1 MNFFKFLIKNCNYFA
16 QIELSSEMIKLLNWL
31 ELTTQYCL
39 LVFFYIQNALKG
51 RSETLNFVFILFYIL
66 TRFNDIDET
75 KLDRSP
81 FLSIVSKLYLT
92 YDYFILNDEYF
103 FIIFSDI
110 TMSFL
115 LYLFKSFVFFDDE
128 IRTGDIV
135 LFSALYLWSL
145 KDLLAA
151 VLDDSASD
159 LVEVLKVGFAFFY
172 GLHKAIFVDVVANWV
187 ILRNCSQLDPQTR
200 SESCVAVDVEVY
212 LLLRQNLQAIQDLPI
227 QVLPPIHNV
236 SLDVDLS
243 LAQDVEALSSLNL
256 GQTLLW
262 RVDLSD
268 EFFSDFPL
276 KSVGPVAQE
285 EDVGLD

>member
-1 MNFFKFLIKNCNYFA
+1 
-16 QIELSSEMIKLLNWL
+16 
-31 ELTTQYCL
+31 
-39 LVFFYIQNALKG
+39 
-51 RSETLNFVFILFYIL
+51 L

-128 IRTGDIV
+128 VRTGDIV

-172 GLHKAIFVDVVANWV
+172 GLHKAIFVDVVAN
-187 ILRNCSQLDPQTR
+187 
-200 SESCVAVDVEVY
+200 
-212 LLLRQNLQAIQDLPI
+212 
-227 QVLPPIHNV
+227 
-236 SLDVDLS
+236 
-243 LAQDVEALSSLNL
+243 
-256 GQTLLW
+256 
-262 RVDLSD
+262 
-268 EFFSDFPL
+268 
-276 KSVGPVAQE
+276 
-285 EDVGLD
+285 